1 MACVDLPAFPL
12 QLLRRRMGSAAGSEK
27 TAGADTIARFPTVVV
42 EEDKP
47 QARVL
52 WVCERARAE
61 GILPGNRYGEAL
73 SLCAE
78 LRAGVVAAAE
88 IDLAVER
95 FAQVLRALSPDVEP
109 CRSEPGVF
117 WLSGDGLRQIFP
129 SASAWGRA
137 ILQAAREA
145 GFSAGVAVGFS
156 RFATYAVARGAPK
169 LSVFRDANAERKA
182 AHAVPLDRLS
192 LGAELRDAVLRL
204 GVDTLGG
211 YLALPASGV
220 LLRFGREAFRLHE
233 LAAGGRWDPLQAQHP
248 EAPLEVRCEL
258 DDPEADATRL
268 LFLLKR
274 ELHALL
280 AKLAERK
287 LALRALVVV
296 LSYSRAFGEQR
307 ERLEPAEPTL
317 DERLLLRLVQ
327 LRLESCPARA
337 AVMGIGLVA
346 ETVPARASQVA
357 LFLQG
362 PRRDLHAAGEAL
374 AQLRAEL
381 GEASVRK
388 AVLRDGHL
396 PEAQFSWEPLTKLP
410 AAQPRTGLPR
420 VLIRR
425 IRSTPLP
432 VEARGNVGNLR
443 NDGWLIS
450 GLEHGSVLR
459 FQGPYFA
466 SGGWWARPDAVRAEA
481 ERSEAVQP
489 DAVPADVGEPD
500 AVRADV
506 ERAEAVPG
514 GVAGV
519 VPPHKRSRA
528 AAERQK
534 KADPKKDDARR
545 SKATQA
551 NAGAARVAHPAAVAA
566 LPKLLHDEYPKARD
580 QAAQPA
586 QLPDAPARDYGFAD
600 TRRGEC
606 LWLFYDRARRQWFI
620 QGSVE

>member
-12 QLLRRRMGSAAGSEK
+12 QLLRRRMGDGRAREPAGKSESG
-27 TAGADTIARFPTVVV
+27 AGFPTVVV

-52 WVCERARAE
+52 WVCERARGF
-61 GILPGNRYGEAL
+61 GILPGARYGEAL
-73 SLCAE
+73 SICAE
-78 LRAGVVAAAE
+78 LRAGVVAASE
-88 IDLAVER
+88 IAAAVER
-95 FAQVLRALSPDVEP
+95 FSQVLRLFSPDVEP

-117 WLSGDGLRQIFP
+117 WLSGAGLRQIFP

-137 ILQAAREA
+137 IAQAALEA

-156 RFATYAVARGAPK
+156 RFATYAVARAAPG
-169 LSVFRDANAERKA
+169 LSVFRDASAERKA

-192 LGAELRDAVLRL
+192 LDADLRDTLLRL
-204 GVDTLGG
+204 GVETLGG
-211 YLALPASGV
+211 YLALPPSGV

-233 LAAGGRWDPLQAQHP
+233 LAAGGRWDPLEAQHP
-248 EAPLEVRCEL
+248 DPPLEVRCEL
-258 DDPEADATRL
+258 DDPESDATRL
-268 LFLLKR
+268 LFLIKR
-274 ELHALL
+274 ELHGLL
-280 AKLAERK
+280 ARLAERK
-287 LALRALVVV
+287 LAVSALVVV

-327 LRLESCPARA
+327 LRLEACPARA
-337 AVMGIGLVA
+337 SVMGLGLLA
-346 ETVPARASQVA
+346 EGVPARASQVA
-357 LFLQG
+357 LFFQG

-381 GEASVRK
+381 GDASVRK
-388 AVLRDGHL
+388 AMLRDGHL

-425 IRSTPLP
+425 IHSSPVP

-466 SGGWWARPDAVRAEA
+466 SGGWWSRPAAV
-481 ERSEAVQP
+481 
-489 DAVPADVGEPD
+489 
-500 AVRADV
+500 
-506 ERAEAVPG
+506 AEAVPG

-519 VPPHKRSRA
+519 EPPHKRSRG

-534 KADPKKDDARR
+534 KAEAKKTGSAV
-545 SKATQA
+545 
-551 NAGAARVAHPAAVAA
+551 ARVASPVAAA

-580 QAAQPA
+580 QASQPA
-586 QLPDAPARDYGFAD
+586 PLPEAPARDYGFAD

-606 LWLFYDRARRQWFI
+606 LWMFYDRARRQWFI